1 MRVTLREAAGA
12 SVGNPQKQRS
22 SSGERGRRERAGANA
37 GVVENH
43 HPTFRCSMRCRSIRG
58 SGGVAPHGVP
68 GSEADRG
75 AYVPCP
81 GPKPGPAL
89 LHGDAGRPGDTSRRR
104 LAAVDGPP
112 GRERSTTMLAGQ
124 SRKTLCRSRIAG
136 PFTTSR
142 RSTASRR
149 RARGA
154 GHCRCTAR
162 RCPCSDPSPGERR
175 FGRTCCTRCGPLLSP
190 PARGTP
196 RSRQPAGRPRAR
208 PDPTGALRQAY
219 PAGHRREAP
228 QRLRALR
235 QPLARRGR
243 GRSGRQRGRWASRQA
258 AGRPIARRP
267 GRTENPWAMRI
278 SISSA
283 SSSWMACSS
292 AAAVRTTES
301 LRV

>member
-68 GSEADRG
+68 GSERIGEPTFHALVQSRARHCYMETPDAREIPRG
-75 AYVPCP
+75 
-81 GPKPGPAL
+81 G
-89 LHGDAGRPGDTSRRR
+89 R

-112 GRERSTTMLAGQ
+112 GRERSTTMLAEQ

-243 GRSGRQRGRWASRQA
+243 GR
-258 AGRPIARRP
+258 
-267 GRTENPWAMRI
+267 
-278 SISSA
+278 
-283 SSSWMACSS
+283 
-292 AAAVRTTES
+292 AAVSEADGRLGKQLADPSRGGPVEP
-301 LRV
+301 RIVGP